1 MFGKVNFMVKIKK
14 QKISNVH
21 VFTFLEAG
29 IVFVESCEQVSGTLT
44 NVVAAAQT
52 MNVIDHIWPM

>member
-1 MFGKVNFMVKIKK
+1 MVKIKK

-44 NVVAAAQT
+44 NVVAATQT
-52 MNVIDHIWPM
+52 MNVIDHI